1 MIPPVQF
8 KPFSVKAPAPFNVP
22 LEKTYELTVVGE
34 LRVSVPPDWVNVPND
49 IALPVSVLLEL
60 ELITLETV

>member
-8 KPFSVKAPAPFNVP
+8 KPFRVRDPEPFRVP
-22 LEKTYELTVVGE
+22 LEKKYELTVVGE

-49 IALPVSVLLEL
+49 IALPLSVVLEL
-60 ELITLETV
+60 ELIALETV